1 MSQHQV
7 LHVKQVGPVSVVQP
21 VTPEIVGR
29 SFINVFSDELL
40 EFVESEKPQ
49 KLVLTLTAVSNYSSE
64 AIGGLIR
71 VVRRLESQGGK
82 MKICMKAD
90 LRELF
95 KVTRLDGTLFE
106 IHTTEDDAIEAFF
119 RN

>member
-1 MSQHQV
+1 
-7 LHVKQVGPVSVVQP
+7 
-21 VTPEIVGR
+21 
-29 SFINVFSDELL
+29 
-40 EFVESEKPQ
+40 
-49 KLVLTLTAVSNYSSE
+49 
-64 AIGGLIR
+64 
-71 VVRRLESQGGK
+71 